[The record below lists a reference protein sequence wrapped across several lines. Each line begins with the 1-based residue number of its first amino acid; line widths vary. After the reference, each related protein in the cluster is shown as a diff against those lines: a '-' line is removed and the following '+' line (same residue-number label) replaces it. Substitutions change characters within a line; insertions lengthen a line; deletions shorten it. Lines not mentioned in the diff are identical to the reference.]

1 MTDSRLPD
9 SEPPKKASLHERKP
23 AADARTPEPPEPPE
37 RDTLRSWVGI
47 WLRGMAMGIAE
58 LVPGVSGGT
67 IAFIT
72 GIYMRLVGA
81 IHAVDRVFLR
91 LVLRGRAAE
100 AWRHADLG
108 FLLVLVLGMGAS
120 LIAFSSLVRWLLQDH
135 EILIWS
141 FFFGLIVA
149 SIVFVGRHVAPWNAE
164 RIALAVFGL
173 LCGATASMA
182 GGLPVSDSLLVTFA
196 AGAVAICAWILP
208 GVSGSFM
215 LLMLGQ
221 YERVIKALATFDL
234 PIILAMG
241 SGCALGLMLFTRALH
256 WLLRNAYAGTLAFLC
271 GFMGG
276 ALQKLW
282 PWQQLHSYY
291 LDADGEAIPVVVRP
305 VSPFRYQELFGEDP
319 LVAGALLAA
328 FAGLALVVV
337 LDLASRRGS

>member
-1 MTDSRLPD
+1 MTDSPSPNDEQPEARDPEARD
-9 SEPPKKASLHERKP
+9 PEAREP
-23 AADARTPEPPEPPE
+23 
-37 RDTLRSWVGI
+37 DTLRSWVGI

-72 GIYMRLVGA
+72 GIYLRLVGA
-81 IHAVDRVFLR
+81 IHAIDRVFVGY
-91 LVLRGRAAE
+91 VLRGRMAA

-120 LIAFSSLVRWLLQDH
+120 LIAFSALVQWLLAEH
-135 EILIWS
+135 EILLWS

-149 SIVFVGRHVAPWNAE
+149 SILFIGRHVSPWSAE

-173 LCGATASMA
+173 LCGAAASMA

-208 GVSGSFM
+208 GISGSFV
-215 LLMLGQ
+215 LLLLGQ
-221 YERVIKALATFDL
+221 YERVIKALATLDV
-234 PIILAMG
+234 PVILSMG
-241 SGCALGLMLFTRALH
+241 AGCAVGLILFTRALH
-256 WLLRNAYAGTLAFLC
+256 WLLHNAYAGTLAFLC
-271 GFMGG
+271 GFMAG

-282 PWQQLHSYY
+282 PWRQLHSYY
-291 LDADGEAIPVVVRP
+291 LDADGAAIPVVVRP

-319 LVAGALLAA
+319 LLAGALLAA
-328 FAGLALVVV
+328 FAGMALVVA

>member
-1 MTDSRLPD
+1 MTDSQQPSAGRPADSPAPD
-9 SEPPKKASLHERKP
+9 SHG
-23 AADARTPEPPEPPE
+23 
-37 RDTLRSWVGI
+37 LRSWIGV

-72 GIYMRLVGA
+72 GIYLRLVGA
-81 IHAVDRVFLR
+81 LHAMDGVFLR
-91 LVLRGRAAE
+91 YLLRGRIAV

-120 LIAFSSLVRWLLQDH
+120 LVAFSSLVQWLLAEH
-135 EILIWS
+135 EILLWS

-149 SIVFVGRHVAPWNAE
+149 SIMFIGRHVRPWNAE
-164 RIALAVFGL
+164 RIALALFGL
-173 LCGATASMA
+173 LCGAAASMA

-208 GVSGSFM
+208 GISGSFM

-234 PIILAMG
+234 PIILSMAA
-241 SGCALGLMLFTRALH
+241 GCAVGLLLFTRALH

-291 LDADGEAIPVVVRP
+291 LDSDGAAIPVVVRP

-319 LVAGALLAA
+319 LLAGALLAA
-328 FAGLALVVV
+328 FAGMALVVV
-337 LDLASRRGS
+337 LDLASRRSS